1 MEFVSHLQY
10 AVLMIPA
17 LFIAMIVHE
26 LGHGYTAYKLGDNT
40 PKVAGRLTV
49 NPFPHLDMFGSI
61 LFPAI
66 LIIAKAPFVFGW
78 AKPIPIN
85 PLNFKKIDYRKG
97 MALTALM
104 GPLSNIITAVIFS
117 ILFHLSLTLFQQLP
131 PSIAK
136 TVLLPLTLFFHLT
149 VSINIIIAIFNL
161 LPIPSFDGWRVILS
175 FLPLHLERKLE
186 NLDFYGIFIVLALF
200 ILGIIHILILPPY
213 IFIMSLL
220 NMPLNIQF

>member
-1 MEFVSHLQY
+1 MEIVSHLQY
-10 AVLMIPA
+10 VVLMIPA

-40 PKVAGRLTV
+40 PKVAGRLTL
-49 NPFPHLDMFGSI
+49 NPLPHLDMFGSI

-78 AKPIPIN
+78 AKPVPIN

-104 GPLSNIITAVIFS
+104 GPLSNVITAVIFS
-117 ILFHLSLTLFQQLP
+117 ILFHLSLILSQQLP
-131 PSIAK
+131 PSIVK
-136 TVLLPLTLFFHLT
+136 TVLLPLTLFFYLT

-186 NLDFYGIFIVLALF
+186 NLDFYGIFIVLIF
-200 ILGIIHILILPPY
+200 FMIGIIQKLILPPY

-220 NMPLNIQF
+220 KMNQFFL

>member
-1 MEFVSHLQY
+1 METISHLQY
-10 AVLMIPA
+10 VVLMIPA

-40 PKVAGRLTV
+40 PKVAGRLTL
-49 NPFPHLDMFGSI
+49 NPIPHLDIFGSI

-66 LIIAKAPFVFGW
+66 LILAKAPFIFGW
-78 AKPIPIN
+78 AKPVPIN
-85 PLNFKKIDYRKG
+85 PLNFRSIDYRKG

-104 GPLSNIITAVIFS
+104 GPLSNIITAIIFS

-131 PSIAK
+131 PNIVK
-136 TVLLPLTLFFHLT
+136 TVLLPLTMFFYLT

-161 LPIPSFDGWRVILS
+161 LPIPSFDGWRVMLS

-186 NLDFYGIFIVLALF
+186 NWDFYGVFIVLALF
-200 ILGIIHILILPPY
+200 MLGIIQKIIIPPY
-213 IFIMSLL
+213 ILIMSILKMNQFLL
-220 NMPLNIQF
+220 

>member
-1 MEFVSHLQY
+1 MEIVSHLQY
-10 AVLMIPA
+10 VVLMIPA
-17 LFIAMIVHE
+17 LFVAMIVHE

-40 PKVAGRLTV
+40 PKIAGRLTL
-49 NPFPHLDMFGSI
+49 NPLPHLDIFGSI

-78 AKPIPIN
+78 AKPVPIN

-117 ILFHLSLTLFQQLP
+117 ILFHLSLSLSQQLP

-136 TVLLPLTLFFHLT
+136 TVLLPLTLFFYLT

-186 NLDFYGIFIVLALF
+186 NWDFYGVFIVLILF
-200 ILGIIHILILPPY
+200 MLGIVQKLILPPY
-213 IFIMSLL
+213 IFIMNLL
-220 NMPLNIQF
+220 KMNQFFL

>member
-66 LIIAKAPFVFGW
+66 
-78 AKPIPIN
+78 
-85 PLNFKKIDYRKG
+85 
-97 MALTALM
+97 
-104 GPLSNIITAVIFS
+104 
-117 ILFHLSLTLFQQLP
+117 
-131 PSIAK
+131 
-136 TVLLPLTLFFHLT
+136 
-149 VSINIIIAIFNL
+149 
-161 LPIPSFDGWRVILS
+161 
-175 FLPLHLERKLE
+175 
-186 NLDFYGIFIVLALF
+186 
-200 ILGIIHILILPPY
+200 
-213 IFIMSLL
+213 
-220 NMPLNIQF
+220 